1 MAVSRLGRDL
11 LGLIEQAHRVVVE
24 PRCRLRART
33 RDGGKLGEQRV
44 DALHGARGI
53 AAGALDQA
61 RGHALI
67 VFEQRSEEH
76 TSELQS
82 LMSISY
88 AGFCLKQK
96 NKHTTIDLNYPL
108 ETHPNIP

>member
-67 VFEQRSEEH
+67 VFGQTLGVMLRVDLMMVHEDPHRLRPLPITISE
-76 TSELQS
+76 SS
-82 LMSISY
+82 VWGKSGY
-88 AGFCLKQK
+88 
-96 NKHTTIDLNYPL
+96 
-108 ETHPNIP
+108 